1 MASRTAT
8 GARTWIAPALA
19 VAIAL
24 AAFAIRAAHPS
35 RIGDDAYITFRY
47 ARNLAQGQG
56 FVYNPGERVL
66 GTTTP
71 LYTLLLVPGVSL
83 FGSEGL
89 PLYATL
95 LNAVF
100 GGLSAF
106 FVFFIA
112 RKLGG
117 RLAVAAA
124 ASLLFALSPV
134 NVMYSIAGM
143 ETALFTCLLLSAVS
157 LLIAR
162 RVALAALQISL
173 AVLTRPDG
181 LILAALFWIAV
192 AGMKQWRSKRVLLPL
207 KVFVIPLLIWLVF
220 SGLYFGSFLPQS
232 IAAKRLAYS
241 SDSTVFQLAFE
252 FLRQGSLALTA
263 IAALPGN
270 WQWLIPG
277 LPLILFV
284 VGAIGLIRK
293 DSAGLLVGAFPLLY
307 ALSISAGAPFL
318 FQWYAAPAIP
328 FWLLGCALGLQFL
341 LEKAVPEIER
351 TTNRRIPAWIA
362 PVLAGLLLLTAVVYQ
377 FTRYGRPSFYLE
389 PQWPADNRETFY
401 REAAIQLR
409 DVIPAESTVALAEI
423 GTFGWFHPAKVLDA
437 VGLVSPEALK
447 CYPLDRHYYHWN
459 SAIPSLLIQHEKPD
473 YVVAFRGF
481 IRKSLVESE
490 HFKHAYRRI
499 REFPYQ
505 LWESPGPWVYQRLP
519 EAEIEAKLMVAKEQ
533 MDTEKYA
540 EAMQALAAPLAY
552 SRETRAKAFDLL
564 DADRLN
570 RMAKLSPWESRFSSG
585 VFQDFEPVESN
596 ATAWEFL
603 DRWGRIFS
611 NYPGEVFYREW
622 DNVYLPDLD
631 GVAVDLERDGSSAE
645 WLVLD
650 HRGNLYCSEDSR
662 YWPTW
667 MVQKPGYEIPDSIDL
682 EVMPDGKG
690 LLILDAFGAI
700 HARGQVPWNKA
711 EIEKRRWEYPI
722 ARDLEISP
730 DGKHLYLLDGN
741 GGIHHFGPE
750 EGRIVPQKAHYWG
763 WDIIRDIEFLPG
775 ENALLMLAGNGSL
788 HLYSASGSDYES
800 HLPYPDWDYIKA
812 IHFHPAT
819 GILSALDSNGHLYEN
834 R

>member
-1 MASRTAT
+1 MTGWTAT
-8 GARTWIAPALA
+8 GARTWIVPALA
-19 VAIAL
+19 VATAL
-24 AAFAIRAAHPS
+24 AAFTIRAAHPP
-35 RIGDDAYITFRY
+35 RICDDAYITFRY
-47 ARNLAQGQG
+47 ARHLAQGQG
-56 FVYNPGERVL
+56 FVYNPGEQVL

-89 PLYATL
+89 PRYATL

-112 RKLGG
+112 QKLAG
-117 RLAVAAA
+117 RLTVAAA

-143 ETALFTCLLLSAVS
+143 ETELFTCLLLSAVS

-162 RVALAALQISL
+162 RVALAAFQISL

-181 LILAALFWIAV
+181 LIMAILFWLAV
-192 AGMKQWRSKRVLLPL
+192 AGMKEWRSKRGLLPL
-207 KVFVIPLLIWLVF
+207 KAFAIPLFIWLVF
-220 SGLYFGSFLPQS
+220 SGLYFGTFLPQS

-263 IAALPGN
+263 IASLPQN

-277 LPLILFV
+277 LPLMLFIM
-284 VGAIGLIRK
+284 GAIGLIRK
-293 DSAGLLVGAFPLLY
+293 DPAGMLVGVFPILY

-328 FWLLGCALGLQFL
+328 FWLIGCALGLQLL
-341 LEKAVPEIER
+341 LEKAIPEIAR
-351 TTNRRIPAWIA
+351 TTNRKIPDWMA

-377 FTRYGRPSFYLE
+377 FSRYGHPGLYLE
-389 PQWPADNRETFY
+389 PQWPADNRESFY
-401 REAAIQLR
+401 RETALALL
-409 DVIPAESTVALAEI
+409 DTIPPESTVALAEI

-437 VGLVSPEALK
+437 VGLVSPAALK

-459 SAIPSLLIQHEKPD
+459 SAMPALLIQREKPD

-481 IRKSLVESE
+481 IRKSLMESE
-490 HFKHAYRRI
+490 HFRHAYRRI

-505 LWESPGPWVYQRLP
+505 LWEAPGPWVYQRLP
-519 EAEIEAKLMVAKEQ
+519 EAEIEAKLMLAKEKL
-533 MDTEKYA
+533 DTQDYPK
-540 EAMQALAAPLAY
+540 AMQALAAPLAY
-552 SRETRAKAFDLL
+552 SWETRARAFDLL
-564 DADRLN
+564 NAEGLN
-570 RMAKLSPWESRFSSG
+570 RLSKLSPWESRFSSG

-611 NYPGEVFYREW
+611 NYPGGVFYREW

-631 GVAVDLERDGSSAE
+631 NVAVDLERDGSSAE

-650 HRGNLYCSEDSR
+650 HRGNLYCSEGSR
-662 YWPTW
+662 LWPSW
-667 MVQKPGYEIPDSIDL
+667 MVQKPGTRSPIVSI
-682 EVMPDGKG
+682 
-690 LLILDAFGAI
+690 
-700 HARGQVPWNKA
+700 
-711 EIEKRRWEYPI
+711 
-722 ARDLEISP
+722 
-730 DGKHLYLLDGN
+730 
-741 GGIHHFGPE
+741 
-750 EGRIVPQKAHYWG
+750 
-763 WDIIRDIEFLPG
+763 
-775 ENALLMLAGNGSL
+775 
-788 HLYSASGSDYES
+788 
-800 HLPYPDWDYIKA
+800 
-812 IHFHPAT
+812 
-819 GILSALDSNGHLYEN
+819 
-834 R
+834 